1 MYEFYSDDG
10 WFMTVYKCKVATRDG
25 KVVEREIVADSRA
38 MVEKQVLKQGE
49 FLVGA
54 TNGSPNGA
62 FSSLK
67 RVKKVNLKEFYS
79 FNQEFSVLL
88 KAGVSV
94 VSAFDGIIEK
104 QEKSYLGEIL
114 KKVRTDISA
123 GESVS
128 GAFEKY
134 QDVFSPLYIASLR
147 AGETGGDIPGAL
159 AGYLSYMKRSEA
171 IKQKLK
177 AASVYPAILTVCS
190 IFVITFLLVFVV
202 PAISGTFVA
211 AGASLP
217 MLTQMILGITGF
229 LKNYYLAILL
239 FAFLCVTGGYM
250 MRSSDDGRLI
260 IDELY
265 LRLPIFGDLSRCY
278 ATAMFA
284 SSLATV
290 LRSGI
295 MLNAA
300 VKLASGLVENRYI
313 RKCLNGAVHSLEQG
327 DGFAQSLGMVNVLP
341 GMAVRMIAAGEEG
354 GSLEFVLENVA
365 EFYETDVEARLTMI
379 TSSIEP
385 LLMVLMGAVVGFIV
399 LAMYMPIF
407 QMAGTIG

>member
-1 MYEFYSDDG
+1 
-10 WFMTVYKCKVATRDG
+10 MTVYKCRIATRDG
-25 KVVEREIVADSRA
+25 KVIERVIVADSRA
-38 MVEKQVLKQGE
+38 MVKKQVAQEGDL
-49 FLVGA
+49 LVEA
-54 TNGSPNGA
+54 RSSSANGA
-62 FSSLK
+62 LPSLT
-67 RVKKVNLKEFYS
+67 RGKKVRLKDFYS

-104 QEKSYLGEIL
+104 QESNPFVEIL
-114 KKVRTDISA
+114 KKIRADVSA

-134 QDVFSPLYIASLR
+134 QDTFSPLYIASLR

-159 AGYLSYMKRSEA
+159 TGYLKYMKRSQA

-177 AASVYPAILTVCS
+177 AASVYPVILTVCS
-190 IFVITFLLVFVV
+190 IFVVSFLLVFVV
-202 PAISGTFVA
+202 PAISGTFTS

-217 MLTQMILGITGF
+217 KLTQIILGITAF
-229 LKNYYLAILL
+229 MQSYYLSILL
-239 FAFLCVTGGYM
+239 LVVLCTVGFYLM
-250 MRSSDDGRLI
+250 HRSEGGRLL
-260 IDELY
+260 IDEFY
-265 LRLPIFGDLSRCY
+265 LRLPILGDLSLCY

-300 VKLASGLVENRYI
+300 VKLASGLVGNRYLQ
-313 RKCLNGAVHSLEQG
+313 KSLTNTVHSLEQG
-327 DGFAQSLGMVNVLP
+327 DGFSQSLERVGVLP

-354 GSLEFVLENVA
+354 GSLEFVLDNVA
-365 EFYETDVEARLTMI
+365 EFYETDVEARLTVI

>member
-1 MYEFYSDDG
+1 MAA
-10 WFMTVYKCKVATRDG
+10 YKCKIATRDG
-25 KVVEREIVADSRA
+25 KVVERVIVADSKA
-38 MVEKQVLKQGE
+38 QLKKQIAQQGDL
-49 FLVGA
+49 LVGA
-54 TNGSPNGA
+54 TSTAAKGA
-62 FSSLK
+62 FPSLK
-67 RVKKVNLKEFYS
+67 RGKKVRPKEFYS

-104 QEKSYLGEIL
+104 QEDSRFGEIL
-114 KKVRTDISA
+114 KKIRTDISA
-123 GESVS
+123 GDSVS

-134 QDVFSPLYIASLR
+134 QDICSPLYIASLR

-159 AGYLSYMKRSEA
+159 AGYLNYMKRSAA
-171 IKQKLK
+171 IKQKLM
-177 AASVYPAILTVCS
+177 AASVYPVILTVCS
-190 IFVITFLLVFVV
+190 VFVITFLLIFVV
-202 PAISGTFVA
+202 PAISGTFAA

-217 MLTQMILGITGF
+217 MLTRMILGITGF
-229 LKNYYLAILL
+229 LKSYSLLILL
-239 FAFLCVTGGYM
+239 LVVVSMTGFYLLR
-250 MRSSDDGRLI
+250 RSEGGRLVT
-260 IDELY
+260 DELY
-265 LRLPIFGDLSRCY
+265 LRLPIFGDLSLCY

-295 MLNAA
+295 MLNSA
-300 VKLASGLVENRYI
+300 VKLASGLVGNRYI
-313 RKCLNGAVHSLEQG
+313 QKCLNDAVRSLEQG
-327 DGFAQSLGMVNVLP
+327 DGFSNSLGKVNVLP

-365 EFYETDVEARLTMI
+365 EYYETDVEARLTVI

-385 LLMVLMGAVVGFIV
+385 MLMVLMGAVVGFIV

>member
-1 MYEFYSDDG
+1 
-10 WFMTVYKCKVATRDG
+10 MTVYKCKIATRDG
-25 KVVEREIVADSRA
+25 KVIERVIVADSRA
-38 MVEKQVLKQGE
+38 MVKKQVTQEGDL
-49 FLVGA
+49 LVEA
-54 TNGSPNGA
+54 RSKSTNGALP
-62 FSSLK
+62 SLT
-67 RVKKVNLKEFYS
+67 RGGKVRLKEFYS

-88 KAGVSV
+88 KAGVPV

-104 QEKSYLGEIL
+104 QESNRFVEVL
-114 KKVRTDISA
+114 KKIRADVSA

-134 QDVFSPLYIASLR
+134 QDIFSPLYIASLR

-159 AGYLSYMKRSEA
+159 AGYLKYMKRSQA
-171 IKQKLK
+171 IKQKLT

-190 IFVITFLLVFVV
+190 IFVVSFLLVFVV
-202 PAISGTFVA
+202 PAISGTFIA

-217 MLTQMILGITGF
+217 KLTQIILGITAF
-229 LKNYYLAILL
+229 MKSYYLLIIGFVVLGTAGFYLL
-239 FAFLCVTGGYM
+239 R
-250 MRSSDDGRLI
+250 RSEGGRLL
-260 IDELY
+260 IDEFY
-265 LRLPIFGDLSRCY
+265 LRLPILGDLSLCY

-300 VKLASGLVENRYI
+300 VKLASGLVENRFLQK
-313 RKCLNGAVHSLEQG
+313 RLTDTVHSLEQG
-327 DGFAQSLGMVNVLP
+327 DGFSQSLERVGVLP

-354 GSLEFVLENVA
+354 GSLEFVLDNVA
-365 EFYETDVEARLTMI
+365 EFYETDVEARLTVI

-385 LLMVLMGAVVGFIV
+385 MLMVLMGAVVGFIV

>member
-1 MYEFYSDDG
+1 
-10 WFMTVYKCKVATRDG
+10 MTVYKCRIATRDG
-25 KVVEREIVADSRA
+25 KVIERVIVADSRA
-38 MVEKQVLKQGE
+38 MVKKQVAQEGDL
-49 FLVGA
+49 LVEA
-54 TNGSPNGA
+54 RISSANGA
-62 FSSLK
+62 LPSLT
-67 RVKKVNLKEFYS
+67 RGRKVRLKEFYS

-88 KAGVSV
+88 KAGVPV

-104 QEKSYLGEIL
+104 QESNRFVEIL
-114 KKVRTDISA
+114 KKIRADVSA

-134 QDVFSPLYIASLR
+134 QDTFSPLYIASLR

-159 AGYLSYMKRSEA
+159 TGYLKYMKRSQA

-190 IFVITFLLVFVV
+190 IFVVSFLLVFVV
-202 PAISGTFVA
+202 PAISGTFMS

-217 MLTQMILGITGF
+217 KLTQIILGITAF
-229 LKNYYLAILL
+229 MQSYYLSILL
-239 FAFLCVTGGYM
+239 LVVLCTVGFYLVR
-250 MRSSDDGRLI
+250 RSEGGRLL
-260 IDELY
+260 IDEFY
-265 LRLPIFGDLSRCY
+265 LRLPILGDLSLCY

-300 VKLASGLVENRYI
+300 VKLASGLVGNRYLQ
-313 RKCLNGAVHSLEQG
+313 KSLTNTVHSLEQG
-327 DGFAQSLGMVNVLP
+327 DGFSQSLERVGVLP

-354 GSLEFVLENVA
+354 GSLEFVLDNVA
-365 EFYETDVEARLTMI
+365 EFYETDVEARLTVI